1 VTSEPDTAE
10 ESVAAGPVRRRGL
23 GALVLDTRPLRVVP
37 FRRLWASTAVTAIGS
52 QLTAVAVPKQ
62 VYDITNSSGYVGL
75 AGAVALVPLLVF
87 GLWGGA
93 IADTVDRRK
102 LLVVTNLGIAVTSLL
117 LWAQA
122 AAHLNSVWVV
132 LALVT
137 GIEVYLG
144 YLQLQPAVMLSVLVA
159 LSIFK
164 VGLIVAYFMHLKYE
178 RFSMTL
184 TLIPATI
191 FCIMMMIVF
200 FFHDSQRI
208 LLLGTQNGLK

>member
-1 VTSEPDTAE
+1 MSEH
-10 ESVAAGPVRRRGL
+10 
-23 GALVLDTRPLRVVP
+23 
-37 FRRLWASTAVTAIGS
+37 GS
-52 QLTAVAVPKQ
+52 GSEGHQ
-62 VYDITNSSGYVGL
+62 VGSS
-75 AGAVALVPLLVF
+75 
-87 GLWGGA
+87 
-93 IADTVDRRK
+93 K
-102 LLVVTNLGIAVTSLL
+102 LFFT
-117 LWAQA
+117 
-122 AAHLNSVWVV
+122 VWVV

-200 FFHDSQRI
+200 FFHDSERI